1 MPKTSIEEPSLRER
15 FAGKSDWLSRIPFL
29 IGAILL
35 HLIVFVLLA
44 TWVIFRPPVQH
55 SDPATFGMIKIAPPP
70 PPPPP
75 APPQSLG
82 GEAQSA
88 LEPSVTVTPPPSV
101 PHLAMTQN
109 QSAFTLSA
117 SALPQPSLTSMT
129 QATGTGLATTG
140 ATGSGVGVGSVF
152 GSDNNNGNGMTGY
165 FYDLKQ
171 TPDHK
176 PTNMDIDSEQAALKK
191 FFADGWNEDDWAGK
205 FLKSPKPLYANEI
218 LVPIIS
224 SEEGPKAYGLGNVC
238 EMGYWAA
245 VYHLKITCGRTGNF
259 RVAGYGDDYL
269 VVRVDGHVV
278 LDSGYYPPM
287 TSFKRE
293 KRYPAHWLKY
303 KAIRPDYG
311 QTVVGSSFT
320 METGSEMTIDVLI
333 SDAFPA
339 HGEGKCGYFLFL
351 LEEGKDYP
359 KDAQDDFIFP
369 LLQVQ
374 PDSKVTRTGD
384 HPPFSVHPED
394 ALLP

>member
-1 MPKTSIEEPSLRER
+1 MPKTSSDEPSLRER
-15 FAGKSDWLSRIPFL
+15 FAAKSDWLSRIPFL
-29 IGAILL
+29 VGAVLL

-44 TWVIFRPPVQH
+44 TWVIFRPPVEH
-55 SDPATFGMIKIAPPP
+55 SDPATFGMVKIAPP

-88 LEPSVTVTPPPSV
+88 LEPSVTVTPPPTV
-101 PHLAMTQN
+101 PHIAMTQ
-109 QSAFTLSA
+109 SPSTFALSA
-117 SALPQPSLTSMT
+117 SALPQPNLTS
-129 QATGTGLATTG
+129 ATRAVGTGLSSTG
-140 ATGSGVGVGSVF
+140 ATGSGLGVGSVF

-176 PTNMDIDSEQAALKK
+176 PTNIDVESEKAVLKK
-191 FFADGWNEDDWAGK
+191 FFAGGWNEDDWAEK

-218 LVPIIS
+218 FVPIIS
-224 SEEGPKAYGLGNVC
+224 SEEGPKAYGLGKVC
-238 EMGYWAA
+238 QMGYWAA
-245 VYHLKITCGRTGNF
+245 IYHLKITCGRTGNF
-259 RVAGYGDDYL
+259 RVAGFGDDYL
-269 VVRVDGHVV
+269 VVRVNGSVV
-278 LDSGYYPPM
+278 LDSGYYPPV

-293 KRYPAHWLKY
+293 KVYPAHWLKY
-303 KAIRPDYG
+303 KAIHPDYG

-339 HGEGKCGYFLFL
+339 NGSGKCGYFLFL

-359 KDAQDDFIFP
+359 KDAQNDSIFP

-384 HPPFSVHPED
+384 HPPFSVHPEE